1 MDVQQNPDHCA
12 IELGYLDSSEE
23 DEEEDEELPQQE
35 FLCHCCY
42 QVLVDPTTLTC
53 GHTFCRHCLAQCFLT
68 SLKKECPECRQ
79 IWWSFPKI
87 NILFRDLVQ
96 KHFGADVEK
105 RKQIIQADPAVA
117 QALLVLKLSEQ
128 VEPVTI
134 RCIRAPPVQ
143 WRPWLGTG
151 GLFSGVLIALTILAA
166 VFLVFHWSGGDS
178 KVELLVKKPLGAWST
193 EEVNMWMENLG
204 AWASPYRDTFS
215 REQVNGRLLNV
226 LSEQDLLKPPYSIV
240 NQLHRRALL
249 KEVQIVQELG
259 FKRPQTL
266 WEYKALHRG
275 KSLFLLL
282 SMINSPRLT
291 ILYIYA
297 FDYYDSFLPLIHIS
311 CPSVTKSSDDGLS
324 FRNLQEPPDW
334 AQWAEFLVK
343 LCLLPYQ
350 LLADFA
356 WDWLD
361 VHYWTSLFVIW
372 NAFLLTLREARL
384 LRLLWGRTDLRSVLK
399 MAGWHVLGTA
409 LGWLN
414 WIILWPFVPQF
425 VCNLFFYWALYF
437 LPLNNTFT
445 LIQVMCPHILRG
457 P

>member
-1 MDVQQNPDHCA
+1 MGVTFTLLLFTKVELHFHICHKLPHAPAYELLKHTISPMDVQQNPDHCA
-12 IELGYLDSSEE
+12 IELGYLGSSEE

-266 WEYKALHRG
+266 WEYK
-275 KSLFLLL
+275 
-282 SMINSPRLT
+282 
-291 ILYIYA
+291 
-297 FDYYDSFLPLIHIS
+297 
-311 CPSVTKSSDDGLS
+311 
-324 FRNLQEPPDW
+324 QEPPDW